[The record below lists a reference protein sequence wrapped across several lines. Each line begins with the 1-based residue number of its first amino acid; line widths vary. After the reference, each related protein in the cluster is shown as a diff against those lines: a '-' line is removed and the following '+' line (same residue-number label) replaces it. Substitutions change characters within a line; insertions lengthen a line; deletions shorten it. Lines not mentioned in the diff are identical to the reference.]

1 MLKLSRGGKFLTGVV
16 FVFCLLSAC
25 FGDEERLVS
34 SELLKAGGL
43 KIVWENKMPIGKK
56 ESLEELLILG
66 NRLYGFSSRNYLVSL
81 DRSNG
86 IEIFSRPFGQA
97 GSPILGFR
105 RLMSL

>member
-16 FVFCLLSAC
+16 FVFCLLSVC

-56 ESLEELLILG
+56 ESLEELLIFG
-66 NRLYGFSSRNYLVSL
+66 NRFLIRAIIILIILEAVFLGDCGAIAIRLSSSTLSISY
-81 DRSNG
+81 
-86 IEIFSRPFGQA
+86 A
-97 GSPILGFR
+97 
-105 RLMSL
+105 